1 MLKIDHIIGSVS
13 DAELHDQIHDLE
25 HAHAVDF
32 LVLPRQDLSRRR
44 FRSST
49 ESGHEIAISLAR
61 DEQLFDGAVL
71 MLDHTKALVVKV
83 EAEDWL
89 RLTPKDQSSALQVG
103 FHAGNLHWRV
113 RFDGVDLLVAVEREL
128 QSYTDRIDALI
139 KDGSVKAQ
147 FEKGAAHG

>member
-13 DAELHDQIHDLE
+13 DAALHDRIHDLE

-32 LVLPRQDLSRRR
+32 LLLSRQDLSRRR

-49 ESGHEIAISLAR
+49 EKGCDIAISLAR

-71 MLDHTKALVVKV
+71 MLDQTNALVVKV

-89 RLTPKDQSSALQVG
+89 RLTPRDQSSALQVG

-113 RFDGVDLLVAVEREL
+113 RFDGDDLLVAVERDLE
-128 QSYTDRIDALI
+128 SYTDRIDTLI
-139 KDGSVKAQ
+139 NDGSVKAQ
-147 FEKGAAHG
+147 FERGALNG

>member
-1 MLKIDHIIGSVS
+1 MIAFMISSMRMRSIFCCCRGRTSHG
-13 DAELHDQIHDLE
+13 
-25 HAHAVDF
+25 
-32 LVLPRQDLSRRR
+32 RR

-49 ESGHEIAISLAR
+49 EKGCDIAISLAR

-71 MLDHTKALVVKV
+71 MLDHANALVVKV

-89 RLTPKDQSSALQVG
+89 RLTPRDQSAALQVG

-113 RFDGVDLLVAVEREL
+113 RFDGEDLLVAVERDL

-139 KDGSVKAQ
+139 KDGSVKAHV
-147 FEKGAAHG
+147 ERGGANG

>member
-13 DAELHDQIHDLE
+13 DAALHDRIHDLE

-32 LVLPRQDLSRRR
+32 LLLPRQDLSRRR

-49 ESGHEIAISLAR
+49 EKGCDIAISLAR

-71 MLDHTKALVVKV
+71 MLDQTNALVVKV

-89 RLTPKDQSSALQVG
+89 RLTPRDQSSALQVG

-113 RFDGVDLLVAVEREL
+113 RFDGDDLLVAVEREL
-128 QSYTDRIDALI
+128 QSYTDRIDTLI
-139 KDGSVKAQ
+139 KDGSVKAN
-147 FEKGAAHG
+147 FERGAMNG

>member
-13 DAELHDQIHDLE
+13 DAALHDRIHDLE

-32 LVLPRQDLSRRR
+32 LLLPRQDLSRRR

-49 ESGHEIAISLAR
+49 EKGCDIAISLAR

-71 MLDHTKALVVKV
+71 MLDHANALVVKV

-89 RLTPKDQSSALQVG
+89 RLTPRDQSAALQVG

-113 RFDGVDLLVAVEREL
+113 RFDGEDLLVAVERHL

-139 KDGSVKAQ
+139 KDGSVKAHV
-147 FEKGAAHG
+147 ERGGANG

>member
-13 DAELHDQIHDLE
+13 DAALHDRIHDLE

-32 LVLPRQDLSRRR
+32 LLLARQDLSRRR

-49 ESGHEIAISLAR
+49 EKGSDIAISLAR

-71 MLDHTKALVVKV
+71 MLDQTNALVVKV

-89 RLTPKDQSSALQVG
+89 RLTPRDQSSALQVG

-113 RFDGVDLLVAVEREL
+113 RFDGDDLLVAVEREL
-128 QSYTDRIDALI
+128 QSYTDRIETLI
-139 KDGSVKAQ
+139 KDGSVKAH
-147 FEKGAAHG
+147 FERGAMNG

>member
-1 MLKIDHIIGSVS
+1 MLKIDHIIGSAS
-13 DAELHDQIHDLE
+13 DATLHDRIHDLA

-49 ESGHEIAISLAR
+49 EGGRDIAISLSR
-61 DEQLFDGAVL
+61 DQQLFDGAVL
-71 MLDHTKALVVKV
+71 VLDRSNALVVKV

-89 RLTPKDQSSALQVG
+89 RLTPRDRSAALQVG

-113 RFDGVDLLVAVEREL
+113 RFDGDDLLVAVEREPE
-128 QSYTDRIDALI
+128 SYTDRIDALI
-139 KDGSVKAQ
+139 EEGLVKAR
-147 FEKGAAHG
+147 FEKGGANG